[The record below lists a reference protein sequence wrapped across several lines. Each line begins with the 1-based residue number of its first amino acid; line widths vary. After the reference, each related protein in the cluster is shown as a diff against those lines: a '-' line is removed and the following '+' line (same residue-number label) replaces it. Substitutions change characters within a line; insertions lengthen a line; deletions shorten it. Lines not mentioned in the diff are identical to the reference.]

1 MHIAADSHA
10 ARSFEGALDA
20 FADRA
25 AELGFDGI
33 DYAYMPRA
41 RRQDGGW
48 HAPDI
53 ASRRFPPRWERGWR
67 RYAAQDP
74 YLCSCYQR
82 NLPLDWNEVKD
93 ATWLSP
99 VQREAIA
106 FIDTLGFLD
115 GITVPIHLPGGS
127 FAFISGVSRA
137 RRGAWR
143 VRETTGQFFLMAH
156 GFHAEVARHL
166 HLGGDAT
173 STTLTS
179 REREVLRHAA
189 DGLSAAASAQAM
201 RRALETVRHHRKS
214 AMEKLGART
223 MTQAVARA
231 LSLGLV

>member
-1 MHIAADSHA
+1 MDVAADFRA
-10 ARSFEGALDA
+10 ARSFQGALDA
-20 FADRA
+20 FADCA
-25 AELGFDGI
+25 DALGFDAI
-33 DYAYMPRA
+33 DYAYMPRV
-41 RRQDGGW
+41 RRHDGGW

-53 ASRRFPPRWERGWR
+53 ASRRFPPRWQRGWR
-67 RYAAQDP
+67 RYAALDP
-74 YLCSCYQR
+74 YLCTCYQR
-82 NLPLDWNEVKD
+82 TLPLDWNEVKD
-93 ATWLSP
+93 AAWLSP

-115 GITVPIHLPGGS
+115 GITVPIHLPGGR
-127 FAFISGVSRA
+127 FAFISGVSHA

-143 VRETTGQFFLMAH
+143 ARETTEQFFVLAH
-156 GFHAEVARHL
+156 GFHAAAAQHL
-166 HLGGDAT
+166 SLGGET
-173 STTLTS
+173 VTTMLTS